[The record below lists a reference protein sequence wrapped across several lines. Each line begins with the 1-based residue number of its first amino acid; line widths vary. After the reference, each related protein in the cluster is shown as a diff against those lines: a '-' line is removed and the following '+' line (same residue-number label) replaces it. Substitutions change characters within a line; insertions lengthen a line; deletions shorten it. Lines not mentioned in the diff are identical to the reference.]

1 MVSFK
6 NCIGHNCGLKSPFSL
21 LKVISQRDHPF
32 KTSACHREGGVSP
45 LPTFADARGG
55 GVSGMP
61 TSAIF
66 DIIRRQIPIS
76 IYILGYFLY
85 NFSL

>member
-1 MVSFK
+1 MGKLPLYTVTKFLVVL
-6 NCIGHNCGLKSPFSL
+6 G
-21 LKVISQRDHPF
+21 VRDHPF
-32 KTSACHREGGVSP
+32 KTSACHKGGGVSP

-66 DIIRRQIPIS
+66 DIIKRQIRIS